1 MFDRHPNIPALSR
14 RSALQAGSLSL
25 LGLSL
30 TDLFALR
37 SLAASQAAPPKQRAK
52 SCVFIFLF
60 GGPSHID
67 LWDMKPDAPAEVRG
81 EFKPIAT
88 NVAGIQICEHLP
100 LLADQMD
107 KFCLLRSMSH
117 RMPVHGPACSEMY
130 TGREY
135 FGPPVTD
142 EARPEDWPSLAA
154 LATRYLP
161 TTGGVPPA
169 IVLPTWSHFVGQ
181 TNRIAGQTGGRMGE
195 QFNPMLIEGDP
206 SRQDFEVQGL
216 ALMNDA
222 EKARLQ
228 NRHSL
233 LTKVQAPLRDLTDSS
248 IRTFEDHRQKA
259 FELLERNAVTA
270 AFNLQSESQENRSR
284 YGFSKFGQSL
294 LLARRLV
301 ETGVPLISVN
311 WEDESRFDKTSPQ
324 WDTHHDNFPKLKNI
338 LCPIFDRAFST
349 FLADLHNRGLLE
361 DTLITVVG
369 EFGRTPKIGQL
380 VQNNATAITGRDHW
394 PHAFTALVAG
404 GGVSGGQV
412 YGSTTPNGGYVADKP
427 VSPAD
432 LAATILQ
439 HLGIDLHHH
448 YHDGFQR
455 IDQRICEGIPIPD
468 LA

>member
-1 MFDRHPNIPALSR
+1 MPHSFPPPQRIPR
-14 RSALQAGSLSL
+14 RSWLQAGT
-25 LGLSL
+25 LGLIGL
-30 TDLFALR
+30 NLPDLFALR
-37 SLAASQAAPPKQRAK
+37 ALAQTSPAPPRQRAQ
-52 SCVFIFLF
+52 SSVFIFLF

-67 LWDMKPDAPAEVRG
+67 LWDMKPTAPAEVRG
-81 EFKPIAT
+81 EFKPIDT
-88 NVAGIQICEHLP
+88 NVPGIQVCEHLP

-107 KFCLLRSMSH
+107 KFCLLRSMTH

-161 TTGGVPPA
+161 TRDGIPPA
-169 IVLPTWSHFVGQ
+169 IVLPAWSHFVGQ

-206 SRQDFEVQGL
+206 SQQHFEVQGL
-216 ALMNDA
+216 GLLNPQ
-222 EKARLQ
+222 EQLRLQ
-228 NRHSL
+228 NRRTL
-233 LTKVQAPLRDLTDSS
+233 LEGVQSVTQGRWSS
-248 IRTFEDHRQKA
+248 QGKTFENHRQKA
-259 FELLERNAVTA
+259 FELLEKNSVTA
-270 AFNLQSESQENRSR
+270 AFNLQQESDAERDR
-284 YGFSKFGQSL
+284 YGRSKFGQSL
-294 LLARRLV
+294 LLARRLI

-324 WDTHHDNFPKLKNI
+324 WDTHHDNFPKLKNT

-349 FLADLHNRGLLE
+349 FLADLQNRGLLE
-361 DTLITVVG
+361 NTLVTVVG
-369 EFGRTPKIGQL
+369 EFGRTPKVGQF
-380 VQNNATAITGRDHW
+380 VQNNATAANGRDHW
-394 PHAFTALVAG
+394 PHAFTALLAG
-404 GGVSGGQV
+404 GGVRGGQV

-432 LAATILQ
+432 LSATILQ

-448 YHDGFQR
+448 YHDGFQH
-455 IDQRICEGIPIPD
+455 IDQRICEGLPIPD

>member
-1 MFDRHPNIPALSR
+1 MLNSHGLPRDTRRGFSR
-14 RSALQAGSLSL
+14 RELLQIGGAGV
-25 LGLSL
+25 GLSL
-30 TDLFALR
+30 ADYFALR
-37 SLAASQAAPPKQRAK
+37 ARAETAVQPLRQRAR

-67 LWDMKPDAPAEVRG
+67 LWDMKPQAPVEVRG
-81 EFKPIAT
+81 EFQPIAT

-107 KFCLLRSMSH
+107 KFCLLRSMTH

-142 EARPEDWPSLAA
+142 EARPEDWPSLTA

-169 IVLPTWSHFVGQ
+169 IVLPTYSHFVGQ

-206 SRQDFEVQGL
+206 SKQDFEVQGL
-216 ALMNDA
+216 ALLNDA
-222 EKARLQ
+222 EKARLHQ
-228 NRHSL
+228 RRSL
-233 LTKVQAPLRDLTDSS
+233 LAGVQSTLRNS
-248 IRTFEDHRQKA
+248 RTRNYEEHRQKA
-259 FELLERNAVTA
+259 FELLERNAVTS
-270 AFNLQSESQENRSR
+270 AFDLQTETEEQRTR
-284 YGFSKFGQSL
+284 YGRTKFGQSL
-294 LLARRLV
+294 LLARRLI
-301 ETGVPLISVN
+301 ESGVPLISVN
-311 WEDESRFDKTSPQ
+311 WEDESRFDKVSPQ

-338 LCPIFDRAFST
+338 LCPIFDRGFST
-349 FLADLHNRGLLE
+349 FLADLHDRGLLE
-361 DTLITVVG
+361 ETLITVVG

-394 PHAFTALVAG
+394 PHAFTALLAG
-404 GGVSGGQV
+404 GGVRGGQV
-412 YGSTTPNGGYVADKP
+412 YGSTTHNGGYVEDKP

-432 LAATILQ
+432 LAATVLQ

-448 YHDGFQR
+448 YADGFQR
-455 IDQRICEGIPIPD
+455 IEQRICEGLPIPD
-468 LA
+468 LG